1 MDIAGDAGILL
12 AGYANG
18 AVALWDLVGYNL
30 IKYVPNL
37 HETEITNIKIFSVLN
52 NGSSVQA
59 CSSEEKGGILYFEI
73 NKKALFGGYS
83 VNSEFLFK
91 SKIIGSTAISVF
103 KSNSLY
109 PHKFC

>member
-52 NGSSVQA
+52 NGSSV
-59 CSSEEKGGILYFEI
+59 
-73 NKKALFGGYS
+73 
-83 VNSEFLFK
+83 
-91 SKIIGSTAISVF
+91 
-103 KSNSLY
+103 
-109 PHKFC
+109 